1 MSGKIKRKFFSSPI
15 GDLSLLAGDDG
26 ILGVYFEGQKYFER
40 VYETEQIIE
49 EGNIF
54 LDEIEIW
61 LEDYFAEK
69 NPELSRLTLVPEGTA
84 FQKKV
89 WAILAQIP
97 YGQTMTYGEIA
108 KQINCSSA
116 QAVGCA
122 VGKNPLSIIVPC
134 HRVLGSQGQ
143 LTGYAGGIERKRWLL
158 EHENAIFR
166 KEEE

>member
-1 MSGKIKRKFFSSPI
+1 MLKKLIYQSKL
-15 GDLSLLAGDDG
+15 GDISVLANDEGLLGC
-26 ILGVYFEGQKYFER
+26 YFLGQKYFEDG
-40 VYETEQIIE
+40 YETE
-49 EGNIF
+49 NIVKENNAF
-54 LDEIEIW
+54 LDEAKVW
-61 LEDYFAEK
+61 LDDYFAGK
-69 NPELSRLTLVPEGTA
+69 NPEPSRLTLAPEGTA

-108 KQINCSSA
+108 AKLNCASA
-116 QAVGCA
+116 QAVGGA

-143 LTGYAGGIERKRWLL
+143 LTGYAGGVERKRWLL
-158 EHENAIFR
+158 EHENANFR

>member
-1 MSGKIKRKFFSSPI
+1 MLKKLIYQSKL
-15 GDLSLLAGDDG
+15 GDISVLANDEGLLGC
-26 ILGVYFEGQKYFER
+26 YFLGQKYFEDG
-40 VYETEQIIE
+40 YETENVV
-49 EGNIF
+49 EGNNAF
-54 LDEIEIW
+54 LDEVKVW
-61 LEDYFAEK
+61 LDDYFAGK
-69 NPELSRLTLVPEGTA
+69 NPELSRLTLAPEGTA

-108 KQINCSSA
+108 TKLNCASA
-116 QAVGCA
+116 QAVGGA

-143 LTGYAGGIERKRWLL
+143 LTGYAGGVERKRWLL
-158 EHENAIFR
+158 EHENANFR